1 MKPQQLPCTPACGY
15 EFNAP
20 AVHLHPPLPQF
31 IAPSV
36 GSAFEIR
43 SEDYGGETVNIF
55 FAETVNVLRVLAVFA
70 EELHH

>member
-20 AVHLHPPLPQF
+20 AVHLHPPF

-36 GSAFEIR
+36 GSAFKIR
-43 SEDYGGETVNIF
+43 SEVYGGETVNIF
-55 FAETVNVLRVLAVFA
+55 FVETVNLLRALAVFA
-70 EELHH
+70 EELRH